1 MELAL
6 LCAAAWGTLPA
17 AGRECRARCA
27 RRGRPGAS
35 QGRATPLRSPSPPR
49 RGSARARA
57 HLALTLTLTLTLTDA
72 FPVITY
78 PYP

>member
-17 AGRECRARCA
+17 AGRECHARCA
-27 RRGRPGAS
+27 RRGRPS
-35 QGRATPLRSPSPPR
+35 EPLGSPAPPRSARPTR

-57 HLALTLTLTLTLTDA
+57 HLTLTLTLTLTDA
-72 FPVITY
+72 FRAVIT
-78 PYP
+78 